1 MLEIHKII
9 QVSPLVGAIR
19 RRLVYALLVMTI
31 AIIHPLFSISVNA
44 ATPAAL
50 VQQGKIAY
58 EQGNFPTALTIWRE
72 AEVGY
77 RQADDVLGVTGSQ
90 VNQAQALVGMGL
102 HRRACKLLAST
113 VGVGEDSCDGVA
125 LGKFGIRQT
134 NLPPSLQALAVNTF
148 GDVLR
153 LLGNFDGAR
162 VTLMA
167 AMEIAKPL
175 TDRQRSPIVLN
186 IANTLRDLGDR
197 ERNRTDKLQPPSNV
211 SITCAIEPLA
221 NPTAGEYYQ
230 NAIACYQQANSLT
243 ADIDKFSLLVE
254 ISQWLHQHNLTPI
267 AQKWEQQFNQTDI
280 IDRLQTSIAKHPYNR
295 EGLSQRINFARSLGL
310 ATTPQWQVAKQL
322 LDSVIIQAR
331 TLDRKSNL
339 ADATGTLGWLY
350 EQNRQWDEAVKF
362 TNQAISL
369 ESAPGND
376 GLYLWEWQLGRI
388 LQHQNQ
394 PEKAKAAYNRS
405 IIALEKVRKNIR
417 VINPDAQ
424 LLLKDDVEPLY
435 RELVDLSLQE
445 KQPDLAQIVDR
456 FDGLKLV
463 ELENFLRCRASEY
476 RAINEFAEDSGAVV
490 FYPIIL
496 EDRLE
501 VILRLGGN
509 KFQRFTAPVS
519 RTQLEATID
528 NFRQS
533 LTQPQ
538 YGWDDVPAS
547 QLYDWLIRPAQ
558 QYLTPQTKNL
568 VFVMD
573 GALQNM
579 PVAALYD
586 RSRQEYLIDRYPIA
600 MTPGLKILGAK
611 KSMARQSGILIG
623 GLTGKS
629 KNDGD
634 GNRGNIY
641 EPLTHAQ
648 AEIKGIKSLFA
659 RSTELIGDNFT
670 QENIQRVLATSNYS
684 IVHLAT
690 HGRFS
695 SDANQTFILTHDGK
709 KIDLNGLRS
718 ILQQRQEGSIELIV
732 LSACETATGDKRAA
746 LGLAGV
752 AIRSGAASTLASLWA
767 VDDGATSELMQQFY
781 GALTGREGVSKA
793 EALQVAQKSIRQ
805 QHEHPYYWA
814 SFVLLGNWL

>member
-1 MLEIHKII
+1 MPI
-9 QVSPLVGAIR
+9 VIR
-19 RRLVYALLVMTI
+19 RRIIYGLLVITI
-31 AIIHPLFSISVNA
+31 AITQIFYSISVSA
-44 ATPAAL
+44 TTPAGL

-58 EQGNFPTALTIWRE
+58 EQGNYSTALTIWQQ

-77 RQADDVLGVTGSQ
+77 RQAEDALGVTGSQ

-102 HRRACKLLAST
+102 HRRACKLLANT

-125 LGKFGIRQT
+125 PGKFGIRQT
-134 NLPPSLQALAVNTF
+134 NIPPSLQALAVNTF

-162 VTLMA
+162 VTLA
-167 AMEIAKPL
+167 KAMEIAKPL
-175 TDRQRSPIVLN
+175 TDRQKSPMVLN
-186 IANTLRDLGDR
+186 IANTLRDLGNRD
-197 ERNRTDKLQPPSNV
+197 RNRTDKLSPPSKV
-211 SITCAIEPLA
+211 SINCEIEPLA
-221 NPTAGEYYQ
+221 DLTAGEYYQ
-230 NAIACYQQANSLT
+230 SAIACYQQANSLT

-254 ISQWLHQHNLTPI
+254 ISQWLHHNNSTTI
-267 AQKWEQQFNQTDI
+267 AQKWEEKFNQTNI
-280 IDRLQTSIAKHPYNR
+280 ADRLQTQIAKQPYNN
-295 EGLSQRINFARSLGL
+295 EGLSQRINFARNLGL
-310 ATTPQWQVAKQL
+310 ATNPQWQTAKQL

-331 TLDRKSNL
+331 TLNQKSNL
-339 ADATGTLGWLY
+339 ADATGTLGWLH
-350 EQNRQWDEAVKF
+350 EQNRQWDEALKF
-362 TNQAISL
+362 TYQAISL

-424 LLLKDDVEPLY
+424 LYLKDNVEPLY
-435 RELVDLSLQE
+435 RELVDLSLRE
-445 KQPDLAQIVDR
+445 KQPDLAKIVNQ

-476 RAINEFAEDSGAVV
+476 RAVNEFAEDSGAVV

-519 RTQLEATID
+519 RAQLEKTIA
-528 NFRQS
+528 NFRQN
-533 LTQPQ
+533 LAQPQ
-538 YGWDDVPAS
+538 YGWNDLPAS

-586 RSRQEYLIDRYPIA
+586 RSRQEYLVDRYPVA

-611 KSMARQSGILIG
+611 KSTARQSGILIG
-623 GLTGKS
+623 GLTSTSKS
-629 KNDGD
+629 D
-634 GNRGNIY
+634 GNGNKANIY
-641 EPLTHAQ
+641 EPLTHAR
-648 AEIKGIKSLFA
+648 AEIKGIKSLFG

-670 QENIQRVLATSNYS
+670 QENIQRVLSSGEYS

-695 SDANQTFILTHDGK
+695 SDPRQTFILTDGGK

-718 ILQQRQEGSIELIV
+718 ILQQRREGSIDLIV

-781 GALTGREGVSKA
+781 GALTEREGVSKA
-793 EALQVAQKSIRQ
+793 EALQFAQKAIRQ

>member
-1 MLEIHKII
+1 MPI
-9 QVSPLVGAIR
+9 VIR
-19 RRLVYALLVMTI
+19 RRIIYGLLVI
-31 AIIHPLFSISVNA
+31 AIAITQIFYSISVSA

-58 EQGNFPTALTIWRE
+58 EQGNFPTALTIWQQ

-77 RQADDVLGVTGSQ
+77 HQADDVLGVTGSQ

-102 HRRACKLLAST
+102 HRRACKLLANT
-113 VGVGEDSCDGVA
+113 VGVSEDVCDGA
-125 LGKFGIRQT
+125 APGKFGMRQT
-134 NLPPSLQALAVNTF
+134 DLPPSLQAFAVNSF
-148 GDVLR
+148 GDILR

-162 VTLMA
+162 VTLA
-167 AMEIAKPL
+167 KAMEIAKPL
-175 TDRQRSPIVLN
+175 TDRQKSPIVLN
-186 IANTLRDLGDR
+186 IANTLRDLGNRD
-197 ERNRTDKLQPPSNV
+197 RNRTDKLQPPASA
-211 SITCAIEPLA
+211 SITCSIEPLA
-221 NPTAGEYYQ
+221 DLTAGAYYQ
-230 NAIACYQQANSLT
+230 SAIACYQQANSLT
-243 ADIDKFSLLVE
+243 ANIDKFSLLVE
-254 ISQWLHQHNLTPI
+254 ISQWLHHNNSTPI

-280 IDRLQTSIAKHPYNR
+280 VGRLQTQIAKQPYNN
-295 EGLSQRINFARSLGL
+295 EGLSQRINFARNLGL
-310 ATTPQWQVAKQL
+310 TTKPQWEAAKQL

-331 TLDRKSNL
+331 TLNQKSNL
-339 ADATGTLGWLY
+339 AEATGTLGWLY
-350 EQNRQWDEAVKF
+350 EQNRQWDEALKL
-362 TNQAISL
+362 TDRAISL

-388 LQHQNQ
+388 LQQQNQ
-394 PEKAKAAYNRS
+394 PEQAKAAYSRS
-405 IIALEKVRKNIR
+405 IIALEKVRKNLR

-424 LLLKDDVEPLY
+424 LYLRDNVEPLY
-435 RELVDLSLQE
+435 RELVDLSLRE
-445 KQPDLAQIVDR
+445 KQPDLAKIVNQ

-476 RAINEFAEDSGAVV
+476 RAVNEFAEDSGAVV

-496 EDRLE
+496 ADRLE

-519 RTQLEATID
+519 RIQLEKTIA
-528 NFRQS
+528 NFRQN

-538 YGWDDVPAS
+538 YGWDDIAAS

-586 RSRQEYLIDRYPIA
+586 RSRQEYLIDRYPVG

-611 KSMARQSGILIG
+611 KSTARQSGILIG
-623 GLTGKS
+623 GLTGTS
-629 KNDGD
+629 RSD

-641 EPLTHAQ
+641 EPLTNAR
-648 AEIKGIKSLFA
+648 AEIQGIKSFFGK
-659 RSTELIGDNFT
+659 SIELSGDNFT
-670 QENIQRVLATSNYS
+670 QDNIQRALATGKYS

-695 SDANQTFILTHDGK
+695 SDPYQTFILTDGGQ

-718 ILQQRQEGSIELIV
+718 ILQQRQEGSIDLIV

-767 VDDGATSELMQQFY
+767 VDDGATSELMQEFY

-793 EALQVAQKSIRQ
+793 EALRFAQKSIRQ

>member
-1 MLEIHKII
+1 VRI
-9 QVSPLVGAIR
+9 SR
-19 RRLVYALLVMTI
+19 RRLTYGLLVI
-31 AIIHPLFSISVNA
+31 AIAIAHIFYSISVSA
-44 ATPAAL
+44 ATPPVL

-58 EQGNFPTALTIWRE
+58 EQGNYSTALTIWQQ

-77 RQADDVLGVTGSQ
+77 HQAEDVLGVTGSQ

-102 HRRACKLLAST
+102 HRRACKLLAHT

-125 LGKFGIRQT
+125 PGKFGMRQT
-134 NLPPSLQALAVNTF
+134 DLPPSLQALAVNTF
-148 GDVLR
+148 GDILR

-162 VTLMA
+162 VTLA
-167 AMEIAKPL
+167 KAMEIAKPL
-175 TDRQRSPIVLN
+175 TDRQKSPIVLN
-186 IANTLRDLGDR
+186 IANTLRDLGNQD
-197 ERNRTDKLQPPSNV
+197 RNRTDKLQAPASA
-211 SITCAIEPLA
+211 SITCSIESLA
-221 NPTAGEYYQ
+221 DLTAGEYYQ
-230 NAIACYQQANSLT
+230 SAIACYQQANSLT

-254 ISQWLHQHNLTPI
+254 ISQWLHHNNSTPI

-280 IDRLQTSIAKHPYNR
+280 VDRLQTQIAKQPYNN
-295 EGLSQRINFARSLGL
+295 EGLSQRINFARNL
-310 ATTPQWQVAKQL
+310 ALTTNPHREAAKQL

-331 TLDRKSNL
+331 TLNQKSNL
-339 ADATGTLGWLY
+339 AEATGTLGWLY
-350 EQNRQWDEAVKF
+350 EQNRQWDEALKF

-388 LQHQNQ
+388 LQQQNQ
-394 PEKAKAAYNRS
+394 PEQAKAAYSRS
-405 IIALEKVRKNIR
+405 IIALEKVRKNLR

-424 LLLKDDVEPLY
+424 LYLRDNVEPLY
-435 RELVDLSLQE
+435 REVVDLSLRE
-445 KQPDLAQIVDR
+445 KQPDLAKIINQ

-476 RAINEFAEDSGAVV
+476 RAVNEFAEDSGAVV

-496 EDRLE
+496 ADRLE

-519 RTQLEATID
+519 RIELEKTIA
-528 NFRQS
+528 NFRQN

-538 YGWDDVPAS
+538 YGWDDAPAS

-558 QYLTPQTKNL
+558 KYLTPQTKNL

-586 RSRQEYLIDRYPIA
+586 RSRQEYLVDRYPVA

-611 KSMARQSGILIG
+611 KSIARQSGILIG
-623 GLTGKS
+623 GLTGTS
-629 KNDGD
+629 RDGN

-641 EPLTHAQ
+641 EPLTNAR
-648 AEIKGIKSLFA
+648 AEIQGIKSLFG
-659 RSTELIGDNFT
+659 RSIELSGDNFT
-670 QENIQRVLATSNYS
+670 QDNIQRSLATGKYS

-695 SDANQTFILTHDGK
+695 SDPHQTFILTDGGQ

-718 ILQQRQEGSIELIV
+718 ILQQGWEGSIDLIV
-732 LSACETATGDKRAA
+732 LSACETATGDKQAA

-767 VDDGATSELMQQFY
+767 VDDAATSELMQQFY
-781 GALTGREGVSKA
+781 GALTAREGVSKA
-793 EALQVAQKSIRQ
+793 EALRFAQQSIRQ

>member
-1 MLEIHKII
+1 LSIPR
-9 QVSPLVGAIR
+9 VIR
-19 RRLVYALLVMTI
+19 RRIIYGLLVITI
-31 AIIHPLFSISVNA
+31 VISHILFSISVSA
-44 ATPAAL
+44 TTPAGL

-58 EQGNFPTALTIWRE
+58 EQGNYSTALTIWQQ

-77 RQADDVLGVTGSQ
+77 RRAEDLLGVTGSQ

-102 HRRACKLLAST
+102 HRRACKLLANT

-125 LGKFGIRQT
+125 PGKFGIRQI
-134 NLPPSLQALAVNTF
+134 NIPPSVQALAVNTF

-162 VTLMA
+162 VTLA
-167 AMEIAKPL
+167 KAMEIAKPL
-175 TDRQRSPIVLN
+175 TDRQKSPILLN
-186 IANTLRDLGDR
+186 IANTLRDLGNQD
-197 ERNRTDKLQPPSNV
+197 RNRTDKLQPPSST
-211 SITCAIEPLA
+211 SINCPIEPLA
-221 NPTAGEYYQ
+221 DLTAGAYYQ
-230 NAIACYQQANSLT
+230 SAIACYQQANSLT

-254 ISQWLHQHNLTPI
+254 ISQWLHHNNSTII
-267 AQKWEQQFNQTDI
+267 AQKWEEQFNQTNI
-280 IDRLQTSIAKHPYNR
+280 AERLQTRIAKQPYNN
-295 EGLSQRINFARSLGL
+295 EGLSQRINFARNLGL
-310 ATTPQWQVAKQL
+310 ATNPQWQAAKQL
-322 LDSVIIQAR
+322 LDSVIIQAQ
-331 TLDRKSNL
+331 LVNQKSNL
-339 ADATGTLGWLY
+339 ADATGTLGWLH
-350 EQNRQWDEAVKF
+350 EQNRQWDEALKF
-362 TNQAISL
+362 TYQAISL

-376 GLYLWEWQLGRI
+376 NLYQWEWQLGRI

-424 LLLKDDVEPLY
+424 LYLKDNVEPLY
-435 RELVDLSLQE
+435 RELVDLSLRE
-445 KQPDLAQIVDR
+445 KQPDLAKIVNQ

-476 RAINEFAEDSGAVV
+476 RAVNEFAEDSEAVV

-509 KFQRFTAPVS
+509 KFQRFTAPIS
-519 RTQLEATID
+519 RAQLEKTIA
-528 NFRQS
+528 NFRQN
-533 LTQPQ
+533 LAQPQ
-538 YGWDDVPAS
+538 YGWNDLPAS

-586 RSRQEYLIDRYPIA
+586 RSRQEYLVDRYPVA

-611 KSMARQSGILIG
+611 KSTARQSGILIG
-623 GLTGKS
+623 GLTGTSKS
-629 KNDGD
+629 DGNGN

-641 EPLTHAQ
+641 EPLTHAR
-648 AEIKGIKSLFA
+648 AEIQGIKSLFG

-670 QENIQRVLATSNYS
+670 QENIQRVLSTGEYS

-695 SDANQTFILTHDGK
+695 SDPRQTFILTDGGK

-718 ILQQRQEGSIELIV
+718 ILQQRQEGSIDLIV
-732 LSACETATGDKRAA
+732 LSACETATGDKRAT

-752 AIRSGAASTLASLWA
+752 AIRSGAASTLASMWA
-767 VDDGATSELMQQFY
+767 VDDAATSELMQQFY

-793 EALQVAQKSIRQ
+793 EALQFAQKAIRQ

>member
-1 MLEIHKII
+1 LFKINNAIEIF
-9 QVSPLVGAIR
+9 PMM
-19 RRLVYALLVMTI
+19 RLSRKRLIYGLLVITI
-31 AIIHPLFSISVNA
+31 AITQIFHSIPVSA

-58 EQGNFPTALTIWRE
+58 EQGNFATALTIWQQ
-72 AEVGY
+72 AEIGY
-77 RQADDVLGVTGSQ
+77 HQAEDVRGVTGSQ

-102 HRRACKLLAST
+102 HRRACKLLANT
-113 VGVGEDSCDGVA
+113 VGVGEDVCDGA
-125 LGKFGIRQT
+125 APGNFGIRQT
-134 NLPPSLQALAVNTF
+134 DLPPSLQALAANTF
-148 GDVLR
+148 GDILR

-162 VTLMA
+162 VTLA
-167 AMEIAKPL
+167 KAMEIAKPL
-175 TDRQRSPIVLN
+175 TDRQKSPIVLN
-186 IANTLRDLGDR
+186 IANTLRDLGNRD
-197 ERNRTDKLQPPSNV
+197 RNRTDKLQPPASA
-211 SITCAIEPLA
+211 SITCSIEPLA
-221 NPTAGEYYQ
+221 DLTAGAYYQ
-230 NAIACYQQANSLT
+230 TAIACYQQANSLT
-243 ADIDKFSLLVE
+243 ADIDEFSLLVE
-254 ISQWLHQHNLTPI
+254 ISQWLHHNNLNPI
-267 AQKWEQQFNQTDI
+267 AQKWEQQFNQPDLVAE
-280 IDRLQTSIAKHPYNR
+280 LQTQIAKQPYNN
-295 EGLSQRINFARSLGL
+295 EGLSQRINFARNLGL
-310 ATTPQWQVAKQL
+310 TTKPQWVAAKKL
-322 LDSVIIQAR
+322 LDSVISQAR
-331 TLDRKSNL
+331 EINQKSNL
-339 ADATGTLGWLY
+339 AEATGTLGWLY
-350 EQNRQWDEAVKF
+350 EQNRQWDEALKF
-362 TNQAISL
+362 TNQAIAL

-376 GLYLWEWQLGRI
+376 SLYQWEWQLGRI

-394 PEKAKAAYNRS
+394 PEQAKAAYNRS
-405 IIALEKVRKNIR
+405 IIALEKIRKNLR

-424 LLLKDDVEPLY
+424 LYLRDNVEPLY
-435 RELVDLSLQE
+435 RELVDLSFRE
-445 KQPDLAQIVDR
+445 KQPDLAKIVNQ

-476 RAINEFAEDSGAVV
+476 RAVNEFAEDSGAVV

-496 EDRLE
+496 ADRLE

-519 RTQLEATID
+519 RIQLEKTIA
-528 NFRQS
+528 NFRQN

-538 YGWDDVPAS
+538 YGWDDAPAS

-558 QYLTPQTKNL
+558 KYLTPQTKNL

-586 RSRQEYLIDRYPIA
+586 RSRQEYLIDRYPVA

-611 KSMARQSGILIG
+611 KSIARQSGILIG
-623 GLTGKS
+623 GLTGTSRDRNKS
-629 KNDGD
+629 
-634 GNRGNIY
+634 RGNIY
-641 EPLTHAQ
+641 EPLTNAR
-648 AEIKGIKSLFA
+648 AEIQGIKSLFG

-670 QENIQRVLATSNYS
+670 QDNIQRVLATGKYS

-690 HGRFS
+690 HGQFS
-695 SDANQTFILTHDGK
+695 SDPHQTFILTDGGQ

-718 ILQQRQEGSIELIV
+718 ILQQGWEGSIDLIV

-752 AIRSGAASTLASLWA
+752 AIRNGAASTLASLWA
-767 VDDGATSELMQQFY
+767 VDDGATSELMQEFY

-793 EALQVAQKSIRQ
+793 EALRFAQKSIRQ

>member
-1 MLEIHKII
+1 MPR
-9 QVSPLVGAIR
+9 VIR
-19 RRLVYALLVMTI
+19 RRIIYGLLVITI
-31 AIIHPLFSISVNA
+31 AITQIFYSISVSA
-44 ATPAAL
+44 ATPAVL

-58 EQGNFPTALTIWRE
+58 EQGNYSTALTIWQQ
-72 AEVGY
+72 AEEGY
-77 RQADDVLGVTGSQ
+77 HQAEDMLGVTGSQ
-90 VNQAQALVGMGL
+90 VNQAQALVEMGL
-102 HRRACKLLAST
+102 HRRACKLLANT
-113 VGVGEDSCDGVA
+113 VGVGEDSCDGA
-125 LGKFGIRQT
+125 APGKFGMRQT
-134 NLPPSLQALAVNTF
+134 DLSPALQALAVNTF
-148 GDVLR
+148 GDILR

-162 VTLMA
+162 VTLA
-167 AMEIAKPL
+167 KAMEIAKPL
-175 TDRQRSPIVLN
+175 TDRQKSPILLN
-186 IANTLRDLGDR
+186 IANTLRDLGNQDR
-197 ERNRTDKLQPPSNV
+197 HRTEKLQPPSSV
-211 SITCAIEPLA
+211 SINCAIEPLA
-221 NPTAGEYYQ
+221 DLTAGGYYQ
-230 NAIACYQQANSLT
+230 TAIACYQQANTLT

-254 ISQWLHQHNLTPI
+254 ISQWLHHQNLTPI
-267 AQKWEQQFNQTDI
+267 AQKWEQQFNQI
-280 IDRLQTSIAKHPYNR
+280 ELIERLQTSIAKQPYNS
-295 EGLSQRINFARSLGL
+295 EGLSQRINFARNLGL
-310 ATTPQWQVAKQL
+310 ATKPQREAAKQL

-331 TLDRKSNL
+331 TLNQKSHL

-350 EQNRQWDEAVKF
+350 EQNRQWDEALKF

-369 ESAPGND
+369 ESTPGND

-388 LQHQNQ
+388 LQQQNQ

-424 LLLKDDVEPLY
+424 LYLRDNVEPLY
-435 RELVDLSLQE
+435 RELVDLSLRE
-445 KQPDLAQIVDR
+445 KQPDLAKIINQ

-476 RAINEFAEDSGAVV
+476 RAVNEFAEDSGAVV
-490 FYPIIL
+490 FYPIVL

-519 RTQLEATID
+519 RAQLEKTIA
-528 NFRQS
+528 NFRQN
-533 LTQPQ
+533 LAQPQ
-538 YGWDDVPAS
+538 YGWDDIPAS

-558 QYLTPQTKNL
+558 QYLTLQTKNL

-586 RSRQEYLIDRYPIA
+586 RSRQEYLIDRYPVA

-611 KSMARQSGILIG
+611 KSTARQSGILIG
-623 GLTGKS
+623 GLTGTS
-629 KNDGD
+629 RSDENGS
-634 GNRGNIY
+634 RGNIY
-641 EPLTHAQ
+641 EPLTNAR
-648 AEIKGIKSLFA
+648 AEIQGIKSLFG
-659 RSTELIGDNFT
+659 RSIELSGDNFT
-670 QENIQRVLATSNYS
+670 EDNIQRALSTGNYS

-695 SDANQTFILTHDGK
+695 SDPRQTFILTDGGQ

-718 ILQQRQEGSIELIV
+718 ILQQRREGSIDLIV

-793 EALQVAQKSIRQ
+793 EALRFAQKSIRQ

>member
-1 MLEIHKII
+1 MPR
-9 QVSPLVGAIR
+9 VIR
-19 RRLVYALLVMTI
+19 RRIIYGLLVIVI
-31 AIIHPLFSISVNA
+31 AITQIFYSISVSA
-44 ATPAAL
+44 ATPAGL
-50 VQQGKIAY
+50 LQQGKIAY
-58 EQGNFPTALTIWRE
+58 EQGNFPTALTIWQQ

-77 RQADDVLGVTGSQ
+77 HQADDALGVTGSQ

-102 HRRACKLLAST
+102 HRRACKLLANT
-113 VGVGEDSCDGVA
+113 VGVGEDSCDGAA
-125 LGKFGIRQT
+125 LGKFGMRQT
-134 NLPPSLQALAVNTF
+134 NLPPSLQALVLNTF

-153 LLGNFDGAR
+153 LLGNFDAAR
-162 VTLMA
+162 VTLA
-167 AMEIAKPL
+167 TAMEISRPL
-175 TDRQRSPIVLN
+175 TDRQKSPIVLN
-186 IANTLRDLGDR
+186 IANTLRDLGNQ
-197 ERNRTDKLQPPSNV
+197 ERNRTDKLQPPSRV
-211 SITCAIEPLA
+211 SINCAIEPLA
-221 NPTAGEYYQ
+221 NLTPGEYYQ
-230 NAIACYQQANSLT
+230 TAIACYQQANSLT

-254 ISQWLHQHNLTPI
+254 ISQWLHQHNSTPI
-267 AQKWEQQFNQTDI
+267 AQKWEEQFNQTDI
-280 IDRLQTSIAKHPYNR
+280 IDRLQTQIAKQPYNR
-295 EGLSQRINFARSLGL
+295 EGLSQRINFARNLGL
-310 ATTPQWQVAKQL
+310 TTIPQWQAAKQL

-331 TLDRKSNL
+331 TLNQKSNL

-350 EQNRQWDEAVKF
+350 EQNRQWDEALKF
-362 TNQAISL
+362 TRQAISL

-376 GLYLWEWQLGRI
+376 DLYLWEWQLGRI

-394 PEKAKAAYNRS
+394 PEQAKVAYNRS

-417 VINPDAQ
+417 AINPDAQ
-424 LLLKDDVEPLY
+424 LLLRDNVEPLY
-435 RELVDLSLQE
+435 RELVDLSLRE

-476 RAINEFAEDSGAVV
+476 RAVNEFAEDSGAVV

-519 RTQLEATID
+519 RTQLEKTIA
-528 NFRQS
+528 NFRQNLS
-533 LTQPQ
+533 QPQ
-538 YGWDDVPAS
+538 YGWDDIPAS

-558 QYLTPQTKNL
+558 KYLTPQTKNL

-586 RSRQEYLIDRYPIA
+586 RSRQEYLVDRYPIA

-623 GLTGKS
+623 GLTATSGS
-629 KNDGD
+629 DGNS
-634 GNRGNIY
+634 NRGNIY
-641 EPLTHAQ
+641 EPLTHAR
-648 AEIKGIKSLFA
+648 AEIQGIKSLFS

-670 QENIQRVLATSNYS
+670 QENIQRVLATGNYS

-695 SDANQTFILTHDGK
+695 SDPHQTFILTDGGK
-709 KIDLNGLRS
+709 KIDLNALRS
-718 ILQQRQEGSIELIV
+718 ILQQRQEGSIDLIV

-767 VDDGATSELMQQFY
+767 VDDWATSELMQQFY

-793 EALQVAQKSIRQ
+793 EALQVAQKAIRQ